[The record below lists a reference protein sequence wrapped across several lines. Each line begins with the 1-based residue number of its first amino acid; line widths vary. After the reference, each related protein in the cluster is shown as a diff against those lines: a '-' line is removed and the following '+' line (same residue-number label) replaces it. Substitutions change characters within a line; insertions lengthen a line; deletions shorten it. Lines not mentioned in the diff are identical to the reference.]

1 MNIRTATIK
10 DLEAVTSVEAGQNH
24 IALFAEVAPTI
35 DMSNAGPYDQGCNET
50 FQSCFKDY
58 FDGTVDLET
67 AKKNFEDQIKV
78 KYPELSS
85 VEWPA

>member
-1 MNIRTATIK
+1 MLCLQRLHLPSIC
-10 DLEAVTSVEAGQNH
+10 L
-24 IALFAEVAPTI
+24 
-35 DMSNAGPYDQGCNET
+35 NAGPYDQGCNET

-58 FDGTVDLET
+58 FDGTVDIDT

-85 VEWPA
+85 VEWPAAWNGGA